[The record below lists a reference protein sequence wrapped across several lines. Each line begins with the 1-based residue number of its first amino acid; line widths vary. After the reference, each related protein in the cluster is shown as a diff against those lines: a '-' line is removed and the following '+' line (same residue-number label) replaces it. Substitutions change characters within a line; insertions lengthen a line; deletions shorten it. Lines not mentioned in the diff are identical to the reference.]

1 VRLSRLLVLTDRSQ
15 SPVPLPEAVAAAVDG
30 GARAVVLR
38 EKDLPEQERDRLAE
52 QLHAVLDPVG
62 GVLIRAGAG
71 GGTAVHLAAADPLPG
86 ARPALLGR
94 SCHSP
99 EELARARA
107 EGCDYVMLSP
117 VFPTASK
124 PGYGPALGLAGLAA
138 LTPTAP
144 PTYALGGVRP
154 ADVAGCLAAG
164 AHGVAV
170 MGAVMRAPGTVA
182 AYLAALA
189 EGGAEPRL
197 SRPPSPDRTPAVERG
212 SRPT

>member
-1 VRLSRLLVLTDRSQ
+1 VNLPRLLVLTDRSQ
-15 SPVPLPEAVAAAVDG
+15 ATVPLRDAVAAAVDG

-38 EKDLPEQERDRLAE
+38 EKDLPDDERDRLADR
-52 QLHAVLDPVG
+52 LRALLDPVG

-197 SRPPSPDRTPAVERG
+197 WRSPSPDRTPAVERG